1 MEFPADAMEDEII
14 ELEDILEMP
23 ETELQSADSDDTGG
37 DDFASALPGADDA
50 VRSVM
55 TARDDFLPGMPG
67 LEDEAVGVEDESEY
81 ELIFDEDMRPAG
93 EFEGWPSEIEVR
105 EASGKPESKPGADRE
120 ADRGGAAAF
129 FDPPA
134 FTVDTISV
142 QEEEN
147 PPGRQGPSAHDRD
160 LEWDDS
166 TRERLDG
173 PEPGAPQLAFLTLE
187 EQTRKAPKD
196 AGGLPSAWP
205 AEQTADA
212 HPAGA
217 GLVLDGLIAQLETKL
232 IINIQRLLESKMPG
246 IVASV
251 IEEELENL
259 KEHVRRIENRAN
271 DRP

>member
-1 MEFPADAMEDEII
+1 MEFPVDAMEDEII
-14 ELEDILEMP
+14 ELEDILDVP

-37 DDFASALPGADDA
+37 DDFAFALPCADAA

-55 TARDDFLPGMPG
+55 TERDDFLPGMPG
-67 LEDEAVGVEDESEY
+67 LEDEAVGVEDEPEH

-105 EASGKPESKPGADRE
+105 EALGEPESKPGADRE
-120 ADRGGAAAF
+120 ADRDGAAAF
-129 FDPPA
+129 FEPPI

-142 QEEEN
+142 PEEEN
-147 PPGRQGPSAHDRD
+147 PPGRQGPCADNRD
-160 LEWDDS
+160 LERDDS
-166 TRERLDG
+166 TREMVDV
-173 PEPGAPQLAFLTLE
+173 PEPGVPQLAFLTLDE
-187 EQTRKAPKD
+187 ETHEVPKA

-212 HPAGA
+212 PPAGA
-217 GLVLDGLIAQLETKL
+217 SLVLDGLIAQLETKL

-259 KEHVRRIENRAN
+259 KKYVRRIENRDN